1 MSLLEDSSYY
11 PIIRMKFGLAF
22 FLIPIAVSY
31 LIGIDF
37 GSQFIKVAY
46 QPFNRPPEIVSD
58 ASGKRKIDNSIFF
71 GDDLRSFGNIAE
83 STTTTKPEYVYSGM
97 NEILG
102 QGAESNK
109 PASFQQ
115 RGYPY
120 EFVLTE
126 RNTWALRLLPGSGFT
141 DISSVTAEELNGMIL
156 DYIVS
161 IVHKGY
167 GETSRD
173 VVISIPS
180 SFTQQQRQAILDAA
194 RLVDIHVLSLIDQTT
209 ASAVTFAMTR
219 AGKGVKRLLVYDVGS
234 HYTEVSAVE
243 IESIQDNT
251 AFKRNVIVLGKE
263 STEVGG
269 NDFTNVVTGIL
280 ADRFEQEYHVDP
292 RQDAKTNARLRSSSQ
307 KYKEILSA
315 NREVEIN
322 ENGLYGG
329 KDLHFVLQRDE
340 FDEDALNVVEA
351 ILQPLQTLL
360 ERLNLSV
367 VRMISVCH
375 K

>member
-1 MSLLEDSSYY
+1 M
-11 PIIRMKFGLAF
+11 
-22 FLIPIAVSY
+22 
-31 LIGIDF
+31 
-37 GSQFIKVAY
+37 
-46 QPFNRPPEIVSD
+46 
-58 ASGKRKIDNSIFF
+58 
-71 GDDLRSFGNIAE
+71 
-83 STTTTKPEYVYSGM
+83 
-97 NEILG
+97 
-102 QGAESNK
+102 
-109 PASFQQ
+109 
-115 RGYPY
+115 
-120 EFVLTE
+120 
-126 RNTWALRLLPGSGFT
+126 
-141 DISSVTAEELNGMIL
+141 
-156 DYIVS
+156 
-161 IVHKGY
+161 
-167 GETSRD
+167 
-173 VVISIPS
+173 
-180 SFTQQQRQAILDAA
+180 
-194 RLVDIHVLSLIDQTT
+194 
-209 ASAVTFAMTR
+209 
-219 AGKGVKRLLVYDVGS
+219 YDVGS